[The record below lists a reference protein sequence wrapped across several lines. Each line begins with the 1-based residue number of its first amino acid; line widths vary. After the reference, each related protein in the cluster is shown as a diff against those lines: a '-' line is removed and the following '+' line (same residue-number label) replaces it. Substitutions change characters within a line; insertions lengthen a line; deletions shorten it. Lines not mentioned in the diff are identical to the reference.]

1 MEMEDER
8 GSCLAL
14 LTWPFFE
21 FAKSLRTTLPNLV
34 LDFRE
39 AQRNFNGTLY
49 KLELCTIVIL
59 SERRAS
65 DVSSTE
71 NPPKTA

>member
-14 LTWPFFE
+14 LTWPFFV

-34 LDFRE
+34 LDFHE

-49 KLELCTIVIL
+49 EHPWNSVLLL
-59 SERRAS
+59 F
-65 DVSSTE
+65 
-71 NPPKTA
+71 